1 MDQDKNNKLILGQE
15 LYSKVSSSRVLMVGA
30 GGIGCELLKNL
41 VLSGFKDI
49 VVIDLD
55 TIDISNLNRQFLFQK
70 HHVKKAKAHV
80 AKESALRF
88 NPHVSIESHQADI
101 KNKEFNVDWFKQFTM
116 VLNALDN
123 LGKGTKMGNARRHVN
138 GMCLAA
144 DVPLIESGTTGY
156 LGQSYVIKK
165 GVTECFDCNPK
176 PTPTT
181 YPVCTIRSTP
191 SAPIH
196 CIVWAKSYLFNQL
209 FGNSE
214 DDEALDNGKS
224 EDDAQELAALEKE
237 TDALKKIKSTMG
249 TSEYSKQVFD
259 KVFKSDIERLLSMED
274 MWKTRQKPRPLDYE
288 QLAKGRQIELTNDT
302 ASQTQHTL
310 KDQQLWTIGECF
322 DVFRSSVTKLSDRLL
337 EEKSSKPDA
346 ILTFDKDDVDALE
359 FVASA
364 ANLRAKIFD
373 IQQKTLFEVKSMAGN
388 IIPAIATTN
397 AIIASVVVMKSFEVL
412 RGIIGAVK
420 RTYLTT
426 VSRRPHL
433 LIQEEPSGP
442 NPDCQVCQS
451 TGVVVYVDLEKATLR
466 QLVEK
471 LVTQSAEGS
480 PGLTEEIAVMDRDRM
495 LYDIEY
501 DDNLDTLLRDLKVQD
516 GTILRINSETDDQDL
531 DLIVQSMPALEA
543 VIELAEPL
551 EKALKKKNPR
561 KRSPSPTPLD
571 EPLKKAKLDDA
582 VVEIGEDDEDG
593 TILLD

>member
-1 MDQDKNNKLILGQE
+1 MMDIDKNNKLILGAE

-70 HHVKKAKAHV
+70 QHVKKAKAHV

-88 NPHVSIESHQADI
+88 NPEVKIESHQADI
-101 KNKEFNVDWFKQFTM
+101 KNTEFSVEWFKQFTM

-123 LGKGTKMGNARRHVN
+123 LDARKHVN
-138 GMCLAA
+138 AMCLAA
-144 DVPLIESGTTGY
+144 DIPLIESGTTGY

-165 GVTECFDCNPK
+165 GVTECFDCHPK

-214 DDEALDNGKS
+214 EDEALDQEKS
-224 EDDAQELAALEKE
+224 EDNAQELDALAKE
-237 TDALKKIKSTMG
+237 TDALIKIKKAMG
-249 TSEYSKQVFD
+249 TSEYPKQVFD

-274 MWKTRQKPRPLDYE
+274 MWTNRQKPSPLDYE
-288 QLAKGRQIELTNDT
+288 QLAKGRQVELTNADSDT
-302 ASQTQHTL
+302 LATNGL
-310 KDQQLWTIGECF
+310 KDQKLWTIGECF
-322 DVFRSSVTKLSDRLL
+322 DMFRSSVTKLSERLQ
-337 EEKSSKPDA
+337 EDQAKKSDA
-346 ILTFDKDDVDALE
+346 ILTFDKDDDDALE
-359 FVASA
+359 FVAAA
-364 ANLRAKIFD
+364 ANLRAKVFD

-397 AIIASVVVMKSFEVL
+397 AIIAGVVVMKSFEVL
-412 RGIIGAVK
+412 RGSIDTIK

-433 LIQEEPSGP
+433 LIQEEPSAP
-442 NPDCQVCQS
+442 NPDCQVCQATS
-451 TGVVVYVDLEKATLR
+451 AIVYADLQKATLR
-466 QLVEK
+466 SLVENI
-471 LVTQSAEGS
+471 LLLPLDQGGAEM
-480 PGLTEEIAVMDRDRM
+480 TEELAVMDGDRM

-501 DDNLDTLLRDLKVQD
+501 DDNLDTLLKDLKVQD
-516 GTILRINSETDDQDL
+516 GTILRIDSENGDQDL
-531 DLIVQSMPALEA
+531 DLVIQSRESLDN
-543 VIELAEPL
+543 VIQLA
-551 EKALKKKNPR
+551 K
-561 KRSPSPTPLD
+561 
-571 EPLKKAKLDDA
+571 PLKKATKDVTRKRALEDDSSQEQELKKPKTDNQ

>member
-1 MDQDKNNKLILGQE
+1 MDIDKNNKLILGAD

-55 TIDISNLNRQFLFQK
+55 TIDISNLNGQFLFQK
-70 HHVKKAKAHV
+70 QHVKKAKAHV

-88 NPHVSIESHQADI
+88 NPEVKIKSHQADI
-101 KNKEFNVDWFKQFTM
+101 KNTEFNVEWFKQFTM

-123 LGKGTKMGNARRHVN
+123 L
-138 GMCLAA
+138 AA
-144 DVPLIESGTTGY
+144 DIPLIESGTTGY

-165 GVTECFDCNPK
+165 GVTECFDCHPK

-214 DDEALDNGKS
+214 EDEALDQEKS
-224 EDDAQELAALEKE
+224 EDNAQELDALARE
-237 TDALKKIKSTMG
+237 TDALVKIKKAMG
-249 TSEYSKQVFD
+249 TSEYPKQVFD

-274 MWKTRQKPRPLDYE
+274 MWTNRQKPSPLDYE
-288 QLAKGRQIELTNDT
+288 QLAKGRQVELTNADSDT
-302 ASQTQHTL
+302 LTTNGL
-310 KDQQLWTIGECF
+310 KDQKLWTIGECF
-322 DVFRSSVTKLSDRLL
+322 DMFRSSVTKLSERLQ
-337 EEKSSKPDA
+337 EDQAKKSDA
-346 ILTFDKDDVDALE
+346 ILTFDKDDDDALE
-359 FVASA
+359 FVTAT
-364 ANLRAKIFD
+364 ANLRAKVFD

-397 AIIASVVVMKSFEVL
+397 AIIAGVVVMKSFELL
-412 RGIIGAVK
+412 RGSVDTIK

-442 NPDCQVCQS
+442 NPDCQVCQATS
-451 TGVVVYVDLEKATLR
+451 AIVYADLKKATLR
-466 QLVEK
+466 SLVEK
-471 LVTQSAEGS
+471 ILLLPLDQGGAEM
-480 PGLTEEIAVMDRDRM
+480 TEEIAVMDGDRM

-501 DDNLDTLLRDLKVQD
+501 DDNLDTLLKDLKVQD
-516 GTILRINSETDDQDL
+516 GTILRIDSENGDQDL
-531 DLIVQSMPALEA
+531 DLVIQSRESMDT
-543 VIELAEPL
+543 VMQLA
-551 EKALKKKNPR
+551 N
-561 KRSPSPTPLD
+561 
-571 EPLKKAKLDDA
+571 PLKKAIKDVKRKRAVDDDSSQEQEQKKSRTDNQ

>member
-1 MDQDKNNKLILGQE
+1 MDLDKNNKLILGQE
-15 LYSKVSSSRVLMVGA
+15 LYTKVSSSRVLMVGA

-80 AKESALRF
+80 AKESALKF
-88 NPHVSIESHQADI
+88 NPNIKIESHQADI
-101 KNKEFNVDWFKQFTM
+101 KNKEFNVEWFKQFTM

-123 LGKGTKMGNARRHVN
+123 LDARRHVN

-165 GVTECFDCNPK
+165 GSTECFDCHPK

-214 DDEALDNGKS
+214 DDEALDKDISG
-224 EDDAQELAALEKE
+224 DDAQELAALAKE
-237 TDALKKIKSTMG
+237 TDALIKIRNSMG
-249 TSEYSKQVFD
+249 TLEYSKQVFD

-274 MWKTRQKPRPLDYE
+274 MWKTRQKPKPLDYE
-288 QLAKGRQIELTNDT
+288 QLAKGRQIELTNETDADLT
-302 ASQTQHTL
+302 KNQGL
-310 KDQQLWTIGECF
+310 KDQQLWSIGECF

-337 EEKSSKPDA
+337 EDKATKPDA

-397 AIIASVVVMKSFEVL
+397 AIIAGVVVMKSFEVL
-412 RGIIGAVK
+412 RGSINTIK

-442 NPDCQVCQS
+442 NTDCQVCQT
-451 TGVVVYVDLEKATLR
+451 TGAIVYADLEKATLR

-471 LVTQSAEGS
+471 IVTTPLDQGGAGM
-480 PGLTEEIAVMDRDRM
+480 TEEIAVMDGDRM

-501 DDNLDTLLRDLKVQD
+501 DDNLDTLLKDLKVQD
-516 GTILRINSETDDQDL
+516 GTILRIDSETDDQDL
-531 DLIVQSMPALEA
+531 DLIIQSRSSLEA

-551 EKALKKKNPR
+551 EKTLKKKNPR
-561 KRSPSPTPLD
+561 KRSLSPPVLD
-571 EPLKKAKLDDA
+571 QASKKTKPDNQQ